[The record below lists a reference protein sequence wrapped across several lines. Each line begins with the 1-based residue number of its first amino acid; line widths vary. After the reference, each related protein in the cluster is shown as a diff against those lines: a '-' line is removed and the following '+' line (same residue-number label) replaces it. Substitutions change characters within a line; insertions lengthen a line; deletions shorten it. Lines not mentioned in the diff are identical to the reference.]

1 MENSLE
7 LHLQYWGQNVFQVP
21 FENKGE
27 ESSST
32 FVDSGI
38 LCSLG
43 LTGWGKWMGASNTW
57 FPATFPASPQVKLQS
72 LHSRVI
78 ISLRRSYHQSPETV
92 LFWAEEW
99 WDKKKKK
106 KKSHVQLGASQET
119 STNKLSLSQNK
130 RMSST
135 CKRTR
140 KGRMAK
146 SKPMQTATDS
156 PDPLWLSGG
165 PHRPCIQRRETGG
178 KRRSC
183 DVSGLL
189 KGFRYLWSRLAKRW
203 ETELGFS
210 SMGGV
215 SIYYGAF
222 MTKKSKNN
230 QEKSLNYKWSYGR
243 SSQ

>member
-78 ISLRRSYHQSPETV
+78 ISLQRSYHQSPETV

-106 KKSHVQLGASQET
+106 KKKVTCNWEQVRKQALINCLWVRMREWAAHANVLGKGEWLKANQCRQPQTLRIPFDFLVVPTGHAFRDVRQEGKEEAVMFLAFCRDSGISEADLQKDEKQNLAS
-119 STNKLSLSQNK
+119 
-130 RMSST
+130 
-135 CKRTR
+135 
-140 KGRMAK
+140 A
-146 SKPMQTATDS
+146 A
-156 PDPLWLSGG
+156 W
-165 PHRPCIQRRETGG
+165 
-178 KRRSC
+178 
-183 DVSGLL
+183 
-189 KGFRYLWSRLAKRW
+189 
-203 ETELGFS
+203 
-210 SMGGV
+210 GV
-215 SIYYGAF
+215 SIY
-222 MTKKSKNN
+222 
-230 QEKSLNYKWSYGR
+230 
-243 SSQ
+243 